1 MPYQA
6 SVHKNKRCLN
16 GIDVHAI
23 ALEIVDF
30 ARIPIAIIPLNCDRL
45 IQGEALAVVATAS
58 TASKLASR
66 WRPMIHDR
74 LDNGTADIRFAV
86 AVIIADVVGGV
97 VVDLTY
103 DE

>member
-6 SVHKNKRCLN
+6 SVHKTKRCLN
-16 GIDVHAI
+16 AINVHAI

-45 IQGEALAVVATAS
+45 IQSEAVAVATAP
-58 TASKLASR
+58 TASKLAIR

-74 LDNGTADIRFAV
+74 FDNGTADI
-86 AVIIADVVGGV
+86 
-97 VVDLTY
+97 
-103 DE
+103 